1 MSSRIIAWDLL
12 KVMTIFLVIM
22 GHFLLYMVNWP
33 PFSCPIFGWIQSFHM
48 PLFMAIS
55 GLFAVNGY
63 VRDGW
68 MRYCVKRFARLI
80 VPCLSWLGIIFL
92 VKGMMNDWTWS
103 GPMLKGVLI
112 NDLWFLK
119 SLFICSILG
128 CLAYGNGR
136 LKNRFVRIALTLL
149 ISQVC
154 LIWNVFV
161 MYPCFL
167 CGILIAKY
175 LNALLHHVKFVL
187 WISGS
192 LFFVLSIYLA
202 VSPDFWIVG
211 TGIRQA
217 LFHGSLSIESSLGF
231 LLDIVGRRYLVMFVG
246 IMASVFFIVGSYK
259 LFLGIKA
266 GFIMRRL
273 VDVGK
278 YTLGIY
284 VIQTVIVENIFVSFI
299 HADIYH
305 SVVYVG
311 VVFPLLSIVVIGVA
325 ACFNSLIASRF
336 PIVAAVLFGEK
347 YRGLRFKS
355 RILNNL

>member
-1 MSSRIIAWDLL
+1 MSSRIVAWDLL

-22 GHFLLYMVNWP
+22 GHFLQYMVDWP
-33 PFSCPIFGWIQSFHM
+33 PFSCPILGWIQSFHM

-55 GLFAVNGY
+55 GLFAANGY

-68 MRYCVKRFARLI
+68 VRYCVKRFARLI
-80 VPCLSWLGIIFL
+80 VPCLSWLVIIFF
-92 VKGMMNDWTWS
+92 VKGVMNGWTWS
-103 GPMLKGVLI
+103 GSMLKGVLI

-128 CLAYGNGR
+128 CLAYGNGS
-136 LKNRFVRIALTLL
+136 LKKRFARIVLTLL
-149 ISQVC
+149 ISQAC

-167 CGILIAKY
+167 CGIYIAKY
-175 LNALLHHVKFVL
+175 LDILLRHTKAVL

-231 LLDIVGRRYLVMFVG
+231 LLDIVGRRYLAMFVG

-259 LFLGIKA
+259 LFLGIKS
-266 GFIMRRL
+266 GVIMRCL

-299 HADIYH
+299 RADSCH
-305 SVVYVG
+305 SVFYVG

-325 ACFNSLIASRF
+325 TCINSLITSRF
-336 PIVAAVLFGEK
+336 PMAAAVLFGEK
-347 YRGLRFKS
+347 YHGLGFKS
-355 RILNNL
+355 RNL